1 MSCSAANICRFDV
14 PRHSSLRWLQVGSK
28 VSASQISG
36 PDGTPLLVIIAR
48 NSVANLAKMAVLS
61 LTAFLLPPLLVRV
74 LDKPSYATWLLI
86 LQIGTY
92 VALFDVSIQSAI
104 SRFVARARELKDDR
118 YLAEILSSA
127 GLINICG
134 GALTALVTVLGAW
147 QLDRFFPGIPSSIS
161 HDARGALLIF
171 GLSLAIVLPFST
183 VAGTFLGFQMN
194 QVNALAGSL
203 GRLAG
208 AAGAAWAAYRH
219 QHLYIMAIWMAA
231 GNLLQALM
239 FWIAW
244 IQLKLPGILRWSY
257 VTRSAIREF
266 VHFCYALFAMQLG
279 SVLISGMDLPIVAIF
294 DFHSAAYYAIA
305 ATASN
310 MLSVPQGAVVSTMI
324 PVASGI
330 SAAEDPRRL
339 GQIVLKTTRYSVALL
354 CFFALPLLLGMYPF
368 LRIWV
373 GSDYAHHALP
383 MATLLVAAQFVRL
396 TFMPYA
402 TIGFGAGQQDR
413 MLISPLG
420 EGVVNLLFSLLGAH
434 FLGATGVALGT
445 LIGAFAGVLL
455 HIFCSM
461 PRTDSMSFA
470 RGHFILDGI
479 LRPVA
484 CCLPASIPAFL
495 IMLRFSGIPMHLFIL
510 GITEVLAFLALWML
524 NFTTAE
530 RKEIAGLLVR
540 RRMPLGFLRARS

>member
-1 MSCSAANICRFDV
+1 MSA
-14 PRHSSLRWLQVGSK
+14 K
-28 VSASQISG
+28 QISG
-36 PDGTPLLVIIAR
+36 PDGTPTLVVIAR
-48 NSVANLAKMAVLS
+48 NSAANLAKMLVLS

-92 VALFDVSIQSAI
+92 VALFDASIQSAI
-104 SRFVARARELKDDR
+104 SRFVALAYELKDDR
-118 YLAEILSSA
+118 YLAEMLSSA
-127 GLINICG
+127 GLINLSAGFFI
-134 GALTALVTVLGAW
+134 ALVTVLGYW
-147 QLDRFFPGIPSSIS
+147 QLDRIFPGIPSSIS
-161 HDARGALLIF
+161 HDARSALLIF
-171 GLSLAIVLPFST
+171 GVSLAISIPFAT
-183 VAGTFLGFQMN
+183 VAGAFLGFQMN

-219 QHLYIMAIWMAA
+219 QRLYVMAIWMGS

-239 FWIAW
+239 FLFAW
-244 IQLKLPGILRWSY
+244 IQLKRPGLLRWTF
-257 VTRSAIREF
+257 VTKAATREF

-279 SVLISGMDLPIVAIF
+279 SVLISGMDLPIVALF

-305 ATASN
+305 ATVSN

-330 SAAEDPRRL
+330 SASEDADRL
-339 GQIVLKTTRYSVALL
+339 GQVVVKTTRYAAAIL
-354 CFFALPLLLGMYPF
+354 CLFALPLLLGMYPF

-373 GSDYAHHALP
+373 GSDYARHALP
-383 MATLLVAAQFVRL
+383 MAALLVAAQFVRL
-396 TFMPYA
+396 TFNPYA

-413 MLISPLG
+413 MLVSPLG
-420 EGVVNLLFSLLGAH
+420 EGVVNLGFSLIGAH

-445 LIGAFAGVLL
+445 LIGSFAGILL

-461 PRTDSMSFA
+461 PRTDSMRFA
-470 RGHFILDGI
+470 RGHFIMTGI

-484 CCLPASIPAFL
+484 CCLPASLAALLISSRVSSIGIQLAIVGVTELVAF
-495 IMLRFSGIPMHLFIL
+495 
-510 GITEVLAFLALWML
+510 AALWEF
-524 NFTTAE
+524 NFSALE
-530 RKEIAGLLVR
+530 RREIAGLLMR
-540 RRMPLGFLRARS
+540 GKIRLGFLRIGS